1 MQSIHDLKKSGILAP
16 LTDNTC
22 EVIMMG
28 YNDRWD
34 VGDPIGMGND
44 IGAPEVP
51 YMSYGPKPEESEE
64 EIEERERE
72 EEQRKI
78 ERLKSRAK
86 RISDEA
92 WELYKD
98 CRNDD
103 ALIFID
109 RSLELYRTANSY
121 NIKAIILE
129 GLERYPDA
137 LFYYDK
143 AIELST
149 SEIIRGNKAMCL
161 ITYSKYLKDIG
172 FDEESLEK
180 IEKSLEIFQEIS
192 DKRYEDEAWNLKGIL
207 LEKSGNIPDAFN
219 CYKRALEF
227 APKKSEMKQTYLEN
241 RDRLL
246 QYIENTD
253 VICPKCGKKLK
264 ITDVFC
270 IKCGAHIVDL
280 IRPVLKD
287 PDSNE
292 KKLK

>member
-1 MQSIHDLKKSGILAP
+1 
-16 LTDNTC
+16 
-22 EVIMMG
+22 MG

-34 VGDPIGMGND
+34 VGDPIGTGND

-51 YMSYGPKPEESEE
+51 YMSYGPKPEESEKE
-64 EIEERERE
+64 TEERERE
-72 EEQRKI
+72 EEEQRKI
-78 ERLKSRAK
+78 KKLKSRAK

-103 ALIFID
+103 ALIFIN

-129 GLERYPDA
+129 DLERYPDA

-143 AIELST
+143 AIELDS

-161 ITYSKYLKDIG
+161 IRYSKYLKDIG

-207 LEKSGNIPDAFN
+207 LERLDNIPDAFN

-227 APKKSEMKQTYLEN
+227 APKNSDKKQTYLEN

-287 PDSNE
+287 PYSNE
-292 KKLK
+292 TEMTVDYEEVCDADIMHFDEE